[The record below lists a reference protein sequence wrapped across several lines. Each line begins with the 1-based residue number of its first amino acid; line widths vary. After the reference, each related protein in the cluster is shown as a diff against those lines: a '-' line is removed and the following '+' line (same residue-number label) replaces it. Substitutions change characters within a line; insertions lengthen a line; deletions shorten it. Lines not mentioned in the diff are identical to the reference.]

1 MLVKY
6 WMSKDV
12 ITIQSDD
19 VMTKALAL
27 MGEHDIHMLPVMKGA
42 ELMGVVTDLDL
53 KRAESAIA
61 STMKSYDIQKYRDQI
76 QVNTFMSKDLITVPK
91 NFSIEEASETLL
103 ENNISGVPV
112 VDDEG
117 MIEGVITKSD
127 IFKALISL
135 TGLKKR
141 GIQFAMIVKD
151 IPGSI
156 KEVTEII
163 RQYGGRM
170 ACVLTSY
177 ERVPKGF
184 RRIYIRMYGIDRFK
198 IRRLEQ
204 DLREKAK
211 LLYMIDH
218 REVLREIY

>member
-1 MLVKY
+1 MK
-6 WMSKDV
+6 
-12 ITIQSDD
+12 
-19 VMTKALAL
+19 KAMNL
-27 MGEHDIHMLPVMKGA
+27 MGEHDIHMLPVMNGA
-42 ELMGVVTDLDL
+42 ELVGVVTDLDL

-61 STMKSYDIQKYRDQI
+61 STMKSYDSRKYQDQI

-91 NFSIEEASETLL
+91 DFSIEEAAETLL

-163 RQYGGRM
+163 RHYGGRM

-198 IRRLEQ
+198 IHRLEQ

-218 REVLREIY
+218 REVLREIF

>member
-42 ELMGVVTDLDL
+42 ELVGVVTDLDL